1 MLSVNTPRLYSRK
14 ELKEI
19 IGCCQATVDRL
30 IRTGELPSIRIS
42 PRRVVVSAAALEAWL
57 AEKGNA

>member
-1 MLSVNTPRLYSRK
+1 MSENNKPKLYNRK

-42 PRRVVVSAAALEAWL
+42 PRRVVVSAAALEAWMNGKNI
-57 AEKGNA
+57 A

>member
-1 MLSVNTPRLYSRK
+1 MNEMKKPKFYTRKDIK
-14 ELKEI
+14 ELL
-19 IGCCQATVDRL
+19 GCCQATVDRM